1 MTPLTLSLS
10 LSLGPPSPDVITVDR
25 LNGTHMLVSWRL
37 IPLLRARGFITSYI
51 IRYQAVIAHTRQG
64 QHKTVPGNCSSAT
77 IGGLDQNSQ
86 YSVTVSGRTVA
97 GGGDFSNAT
106 VVPLPAQSTGIYTTS
121 H

>member
-1 MTPLTLSLS
+1 MAGTNLCLISLS
-10 LSLGPPSPDVITVDR
+10 SQW
-25 LNGTHMLVSWRL
+25 THMLVSWRL
-37 IPLLRARGFITSYI
+37 IPLLRARGFITSYL
-51 IRYQAVIAHTRQG
+51 RYQVAVIARTRQG

-86 YSVTVSGRTVA
+86 YFLVTVSGRTVA

-106 VVPLPAQSTGIYTTS
+106 VVPLPAQSTGINGTTS